1 MSTPHT
7 SPENADRRLVT
18 LTDRRT
24 YTEPSGRA
32 RVIRSPGVV
41 PGVCVLRASG
51 EFDIDTV
58 SCLRQALAESR
69 AAGDARTVLDLSR
82 VGFGDST
89 FLHLL
94 VAAHYQQERLVL
106 AGPLPHHLRRLFL
119 LTGVEKVL
127 DFAADL
133 GTACRR

>member
-1 MSTPHT
+1 MSTPHK
-7 SPENADRRLVT
+7 PPQHADRRLVT

-32 RVIRSPGVV
+32 RVIRSAGVV
-41 PGVCVLRASG
+41 PGVRVLRASG

-58 SCLRQALAESR
+58 SCLREALADCR

-82 VGFGDST
+82 VDFGDST

-94 VAAHYQQERLVL
+94 VAAHYQQKRLVL
-106 AGPLPHHLRRLFL
+106 AGPLPHPLRRLFR
-119 LTGVEKVL
+119 LTGVEQVL
-127 DFAADL
+127 DLAPDL
-133 GTACRR
+133 GTACR